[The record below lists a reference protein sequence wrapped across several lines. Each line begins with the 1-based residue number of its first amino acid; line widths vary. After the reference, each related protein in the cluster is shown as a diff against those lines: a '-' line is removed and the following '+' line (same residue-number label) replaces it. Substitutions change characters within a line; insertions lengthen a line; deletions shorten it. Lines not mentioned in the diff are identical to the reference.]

1 MICARKSSLCA
12 CASAVGRARA
22 AIEVDDDLAT
32 TVPLLVKF
40 SDPSEASV
48 LQEDPDDP
56 DVALRFEAWEFAK
69 EISAKVGAKPPIVG
83 GTSIP
88 EARAA
93 SAKTAAIEALPPGG
107 VQVSNILAE
116 YLGVAIQ
123 KNMDPDEAFD
133 MAIDKIKKYT
143 SY

>member
-1 MICARKSSLCA
+1 MLPH
-12 CASAVGRARA
+12 VY
-22 AIEVDDDLAT
+22 
-32 TVPLLVKF
+32 
-40 SDPSEASV
+40 
-48 LQEDPDDP
+48 EDPNIKDK
-56 DVALRFEAWEFAK
+56 VNWEFAK
-69 EISAKVGAKPPIVG
+69 KISKKVGAKPPIVR

-93 SAKTAAIEALPPGG
+93 SSKTAAIEALPPGG

-123 KNMDPDEAFD
+123 KNMDPDKAFD